1 MSSSS
6 ACAATIAVTP
16 DGSTS
21 AESMTSRSSGSTPRA
36 RVGRKRV
43 RTPSRWK
50 QTVKKEH
57 RNSGQEYVST
67 SKVTV
72 SLTHAYWH
80 THTRTHTYH
89 WETTHKSLPHSLS
102 LSLSLSYHRYQ
113 LRLLITGPVAVP

>member
-21 AESMTSRSSGSTPRA
+21 AESMTSGSSGSTPCTRM
-36 RVGRKRV
+36 GRKRV

-50 QTVKKEH
+50 RTVKKKR

-67 SKVTV
+67 SKATV
-72 SLTHAYWH
+72 SLTHTCILAH
-80 THTRTHTYH
+80 TCTHTTGRQPISLSHMHTRTHTH
-89 WETTHKSLPHSLS
+89 TH
-102 LSLSLSYHRYQ
+102 
-113 LRLLITGPVAVP
+113 TGPVAIP